1 MSRKYEFQ
9 DQELHDKLK
18 SLVIEAFALL
28 QEKITG
34 GSKFEFRT
42 IVEGGLVVSEKGN
55 LTVFPEGRECRK
67 IPEIALFTLRYRDEL
82 GQLSEWKTVIEYLS
96 RNETSRKQLSGE
108 LVPPFG
114 GFILRGPG
122 FLQRIINMCIDEKQT
137 FCFDLEIFNSVYA
150 EIEKYFYSD
159 SVIRKSFAPLLGF
172 SSELRE
178 IYLGKGVKIRRITKD
193 EILNLWNNS
202 PWFKALLEGN
212 QMAFS
217 LYTPLLYLIELTVE
231 AEKIAPNE
239 GVNVPSATMVFDKVV
254 STLRLFKKGWTA
266 YPFIFEK
273 IVSQL
278 ASGTSYGRSGNL
290 PRIPMTL
297 TYELTNEE
305 AEDFKTFYK
314 EIEEK
319 LDNSKI
325 ALTRFNETYRREGIG
340 ERKHEDVL
348 IDCCIAFESL
358 FCKGTK
364 KKGESIAYGASRLLG
379 KDPTEIEDI
388 NNYLRSAYRVRND
401 IVHVSSPISCS
412 LKNEKIDDD
421 LGTFIL
427 KVENYLRLCIRKLI

>member
-1 MSRKYEFQ
+1 LSRKYEFQ
-9 DQELHDKLK
+9 DQELHDKLR

-28 QEKITG
+28 QEKIRG

-67 IPEIALFTLRYRDEL
+67 IPDFALFTFRYRDEL

-96 RNETSRKQLSGE
+96 RNETIRKQLSGE

-114 GFILRGPG
+114 GFVLHEPDFLR
-122 FLQRIINMCIDEKQT
+122 RIINMCIDEKQT

-150 EIEKYFYSD
+150 EIEKYLYSD

-193 EILNLWNNS
+193 EILDLWNNS

-217 LYTPLLYLIELTVE
+217 IYTPLLYLIELTVE
-231 AEKIAPNE
+231 AQKKAPNE
-239 GVNVPSATMVFDKVV
+239 GVNVPFATMVFDKVV
-254 STLRLFKKGWTA
+254 SALRLFKKGWIS

-273 IVSQL
+273 NVSQL
-278 ASGTSYGRSGNL
+278 ASGTSYGMSGNL
-290 PRIPMTL
+290 PHIPMTL
-297 TYELTNEE
+297 TYELTIDE

-314 EIEEK
+314 EIEAK

-325 ALTRFNETYRREGIG
+325 ALTRFNETYRREGVG
-340 ERKHEDVL
+340 ERKHEDVF

-358 FCKGTK
+358 FCKDTRQ
-364 KKGESIAYGASRLLG
+364 KGEIIATGASMLLG
-379 KDPTEIEDI
+379 KDHKEREDI
-388 NNYLRSAYRVRND
+388 NNYLRKAYRVRND
-401 IVHVSSPISCS
+401 IVHASLPISDA
-412 LKNEKIDDD
+412 LKKREIDDD
-421 LGTFIL
+421 LGTFIS